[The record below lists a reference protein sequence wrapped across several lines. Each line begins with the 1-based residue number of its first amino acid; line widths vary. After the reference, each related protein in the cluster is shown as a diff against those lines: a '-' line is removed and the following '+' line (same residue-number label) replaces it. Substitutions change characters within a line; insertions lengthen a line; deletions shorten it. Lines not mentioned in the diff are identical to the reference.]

1 MSLINI
7 NLSAISK
14 NEYSWINKKSVVEYL
29 LVANY
34 IKKYVRFL
42 FKKEKVH
49 ILIMAKVINQPK
61 LFFPTRVLF
70 HLLCTKDIIQFHP
83 RLYYYSY

>member
-7 NLSAISK
+7 NLSSISK
-14 NEYSWINKKSVVEYL
+14 NGYSWINKKSVVEYL

-34 IKKYVRFL
+34 IKKYVRFF
-42 FKKEKVH
+42 FKKDKVH
-49 ILIMAKVINQPK
+49 ILIIAKAINQPE

-70 HLLCTKDIIQFHP
+70 NLLCTKGMIQFHP
-83 RLYYYSY
+83 RLYYYTY